1 MDFAQF
7 LTDETKEIEG
17 VWKPL
22 GGGAEARIAR
32 LNNDNFKKEFRA
44 RTKSNRAILDQD
56 DEASDELTERIVI
69 ELMAKHILKDLRGVK
84 VPDLDIFSE
93 GIRGKTI
100 GPNAGEVAFTPKIG
114 LELLRSS
121 EDFARKIRAYAEAQE
136 SYSLQIEDD
145 AAKNSLDG

>member
-7 LTDETKEIEG
+7 LTDESKEIEG

-22 GGGAEARIAR
+22 GGGAEARVAR

-84 VPDLDIFSE
+84 IPDLDIFSE

-100 GPNAGEVAFTPKIG
+100 GPNAAEGEVPFTPKIG

-121 EDFARKIRAYAEAQE
+121 EDFARKIRSYAEAQE
-136 SYSLQIEDD
+136 SYALQVEDG
-145 AAKNSLDG
+145 AAKN